1 MRVKSTLA
9 ILLAAAVL
17 AGAGCNGGGQQAQPT
32 PTATP
37 TAMEVWVTEDDA
49 GTEIALRVGDS
60 LIVALDSNP
69 TTGFEWALVSIS
81 DESVLSK
88 VHDEY
93 VQPSDVVVTSS
104 QCECNGTSPY
114 NQVKD
119 EIAVEVNGSTLY
131 IFHTNVVIN
140 CCLEYEPEVAV
151 NGTDIV
157 VKEIDNGPPCDC
169 LGSFD
174 LEIAVKGLEPGTYNI
189 TMNAWH
195 HKDPVNFAAEIPALV
210 GQGGEELWTFQ
221 PLKAGSA
228 TIEMMYARPWESV
241 PPAQRF
247 NISVTVQ

>member
-1 MRVKSTLA
+1 MRTRSIV
-9 ILLAAAVL
+9 ILLLAVAVL

-37 TAMEVWVTEDDA
+37 TAQEVWVTEDDA
-49 GTEIALRVGDS
+49 GTDIALKVGDS

-93 VQPSDVVVTSS
+93 KGPEPTA
-104 QCECNGTSPY
+104 SP
-114 NQVKD
+114 
-119 EIAVEVNGSTLY
+119 L
-131 IFHTNVVIN
+131 
-140 CCLEYEPEVAV
+140 
-151 NGTDIV
+151 
-157 VKEIDNGPPCDC
+157 
-169 LGSFD
+169 
-174 LEIAVKGLEPGTYNI
+174 
-189 TMNAWH
+189 M
-195 HKDPVNFAAEIPALV
+195 

-241 PPAQRF
+241 PPASRF